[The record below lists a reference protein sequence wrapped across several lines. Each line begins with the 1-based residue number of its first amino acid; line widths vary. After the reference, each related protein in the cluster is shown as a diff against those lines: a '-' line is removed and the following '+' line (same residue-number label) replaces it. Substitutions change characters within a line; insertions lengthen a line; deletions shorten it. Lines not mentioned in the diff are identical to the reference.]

1 MVMVCDLGHGLIL
14 WLSVSWIN
22 FLCCKFT
29 KIIER
34 VFKCNILYGKGF
46 LFMAGGYWGDEG
58 ESVCAPVIKARE
70 RKRCIEKGPAAG
82 AALYR
87 GLRSDLEPICDI
99 KQRDSMLLAGK
110 NSGLLQF

>member
-1 MVMVCDLGHGLIL
+1 MRRNRTARFSNMVYLIALSFMVMVCDLGHGLIL

-46 LFMAGGYWGDEG
+46 LFMERVDWGDES
-58 ESVCAPVIKARE
+58 ESVCAPAT
-70 RKRCIEKGPAAG
+70 KGKG
-82 AALYR
+82 SAALHPKR
-87 GLRSDLEPICDI
+87 ACFTDCTLSWLEI
-99 KQRDSMLLAGK
+99 GV
-110 NSGLLQF
+110 